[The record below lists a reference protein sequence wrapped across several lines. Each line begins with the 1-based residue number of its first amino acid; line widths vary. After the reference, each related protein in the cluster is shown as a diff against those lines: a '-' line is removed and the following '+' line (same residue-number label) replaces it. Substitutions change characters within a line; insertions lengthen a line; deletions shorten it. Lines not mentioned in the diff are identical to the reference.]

1 MRVVG
6 EVRALNGDEAVAYAV
21 RQCNVDVISAYPITP
36 QTIIVERLSEYVAN
50 GEIHAEYVN
59 VESEHS
65 ALSTCIGA
73 AAAGARAFTA
83 TSSQGLALM
92 WELLYV
98 ASGLR
103 LPIVMAVVNRALSAP
118 INIHCDHSDSIGTR
132 DSGWIQFYVENSQ
145 EAYDTV
151 IQAFKIAEHPDVQLP
166 VMINLDGFY
175 LSHTLENVRV
185 LPDDV
190 VSGFVGFRKPV
201 KVWVPYLG
209 REVPAVLDGYTPI
222 SLGIIALSDY
232 YYEFKMMVI
241 KAMEKAREVIKE
253 VNKEFSELSDRAY
266 GDGFLTHYGVDDA
279 EAVLIVMGSAAGTVR
294 YVARELRRKGLRVGV
309 IRLRT
314 FRPFPYEELTKLL
327 KDVKAVGVMDRATS
341 PGAYGAPLFN
351 EVRTALYDCECRP
364 VIVNYVYG
372 IGGRDLSPHTVKELY
387 SDLLEI
393 AKGKKPSSI
402 VRYVGVRS

>member
-50 GEIHAEYVN
+50 GEIHTEYVN

-253 VNKEFSELSDRAY
+253 VNKEFSELSGRAY

-294 YVARELRRKGLRVGV
+294 YVARELRRNGLRVGV

-364 VIVNYVYG
+364 VVVNYVYG
-372 IGGRDLSPHTVKELY
+372 IGGRDLSPYTVKELY

>member
-73 AAAGARAFTA
+73 AVAGARAFTA

-92 WELLYV
+92 WELLYI

-253 VNKEFSELSDRAY
+253 VNKEFSELSGRAY

-294 YVARELRRKGLRVGV
+294 YVARELRRNGLRVGV

-351 EVRTALYDCECRP
+351 EVRTASLIR
-364 VIVNYVYG
+364 
-372 IGGRDLSPHTVKELY
+372 L
-387 SDLLEI
+387 
-393 AKGKKPSSI
+393 
-402 VRYVGVRS
+402 